1 MKNMVTFFTVT
12 ICLVLTVLTI
22 LTINNYQTRK
32 NEIEETLASSLDQA
46 IENLKLE
53 ENKYSPSEYQD
64 FVSDLLQQILLQV
77 NSDCDVKINILNI
90 DLDTGILDL
99 EVIEYYKWFGQTKTI
114 AERRTVVLEEYKREE
129 DVNIESA
136 EPEQNKMVHVRFMSN
151 GQLYTEITVP
161 YGEPISKPVDPGVTN
176 YSFKGWYIEGDSS
189 RELLDD
195 MDWEYLCPSED
206 MTFIAK
212 FASLN

>member
-64 FVSDLLQQILLQV
+64 FVSDLLQQILL
-77 NSDCDVKINILNI
+77 
-90 DLDTGILDL
+90 
-99 EVIEYYKWFGQTKTI
+99 
-114 AERRTVVLEEYKREE
+114 
-129 DVNIESA
+129 
-136 EPEQNKMVHVRFMSN
+136 H
-151 GQLYTEITVP
+151 
-161 YGEPISKPVDPGVTN
+161 
-176 YSFKGWYIEGDSS
+176 SS
-189 RELLDD
+189 V
-195 MDWEYLCPSED
+195 
-206 MTFIAK
+206 
-212 FASLN
+212 